1 MKKLHRLLQRQLK
14 RYYGTIPVPAEWE
27 KFIEAV
33 NRAYVDFDTDRGM
46 LERSLDLSSQELI
59 QANSQLMAIIQAV
72 PDIFLHLSPDGT
84 IVRYKQTQS
93 SSRYPWSE
101 KLVGTDFRQ
110 LAGFT
115 DQAKFKEALN
125 NVREKDVISN
135 LEFAI
140 LRDGSP
146 SYYEAR
152 LVPMENDQIFAIIR
166 DITERKEAEEQLI
179 YYSMFDPLTNLYNRA
194 FFEREMLRFESK
206 SCKPLG
212 LIICDVDNLKMV
224 NDTYGHN
231 SGDKLLMEVASVLR
245 QSLRKQDIVARIG
258 GDEFAIILPDSDAT
272 AVEGACL
279 RIRDTIASYND
290 TDPLLPISLSMGY
303 SIRMQGRE
311 TMDDI
316 YRQADDNMYKEKY
329 MHHRRNSA
337 DLIRS
342 VSDILGGGSF
352 LVEANTAA
360 AHRGGTELEL
370 RIGSPGKDP
379 KDLNFLLTIDSNPQ
393 KEGILISNKNAGDQN
408 IYEHQHYLKALI
420 VLFSLVLD
428 ALPEETEPSM
438 P

>member
-1 MKKLHRLLQRQLK
+1 MKQAHRLLQRQLK
-14 RYYGTIPVPAEWE
+14 RYYGTAPVPAEWE

-33 NRAYVDFDTDRGM
+33 NQAYVDFDTDRGM
-46 LERSLDLSSQELI
+46 LERSLDLSSQELM
-59 QANSQLMAIIQAV
+59 QANSELLAIIQAV
-72 PDIFLHLSPDGT
+72 PDIFLHLSSNGT
-84 IVRYKQTQS
+84 IVRYKQAES

-101 KLVGTDFRQ
+101 QLVGTDFRQ

-115 DQAKFKEALN
+115 DSTKFENALN
-125 NVREKDVISN
+125 NVHEKGVMSN

-140 LRDGSP
+140 IRDGSP
-146 SYYEAR
+146 CYYEAR

-224 NDTYGHN
+224 NDSYGHN

-258 GDEFAIILPDSDAT
+258 GDEFAIILPNSDAA

-279 RIRDTIASYND
+279 RIRDAIADYND

-316 YRQADDNMYKEKY
+316 YRQADDNMYKEKF
-329 MHHRRNSA
+329 MHHRRDSA

-342 VSDILGGGSF
+342 VSDILGSGGF
-352 LVEANTAA
+352 LVEGNTTAV
-360 AHRGGTELEL
+360 RTESPELEL
-370 RIGSPGKDP
+370 RISRPGRDRR
-379 KDLNFLLTIDSNPQ
+379 DLHFLLKIDSNPQ
-393 KEGILISNKNAGDQN
+393 KEGVVISNQIREDHN
-408 IYEHQHYLKALI
+408 IDEYQHYLKALI

-428 ALPEETEPSM
+428 ALPDDAEPSM